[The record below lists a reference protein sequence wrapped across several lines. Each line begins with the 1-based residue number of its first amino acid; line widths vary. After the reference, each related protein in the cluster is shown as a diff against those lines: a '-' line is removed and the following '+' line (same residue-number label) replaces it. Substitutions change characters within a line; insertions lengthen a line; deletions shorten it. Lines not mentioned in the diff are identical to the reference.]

1 MQGLDAMLHLGVSP
15 FALVARTAGA
25 YAAMLFGFRI
35 FGKRE
40 LGQVTVFDVAVI
52 LLIANGVQNAM
63 VGPDTSLTGGLIVAG
78 ALLLMNF
85 TVARLRIDDRIFR
98 KLVEG
103 KPDVLISD
111 GRWHNDIL
119 RREGLDHGEV
129 EAAMR
134 SNGVLDVDK
143 VRLAV
148 LEANGNISVVSRDT
162 PTVNVQCPRK
172 RRSKAS
178 RRSPSR
184 GA

>member
-1 MQGLDAMLHLGVSP
+1 MFHLAVSP
-15 FALVARTAGA
+15 WALIVRTVGA

-63 VGPDTSLTGGLIVAG
+63 VGPDTSLLGGVIVAG
-78 ALLLMNF
+78 ALLAINF
-85 TVARLRIDDRIFR
+85 LVARLRIYDRLFR
-98 KLVEG
+98 TLVEG
-103 KPDVLISD
+103 RPDILISRGQWND
-111 GRWHNDIL
+111 DIL

-134 SNGVLDVDK
+134 DNGVLDVAE

-148 LEANGNISVVSRDT
+148 LEANGNISIVPKDSQ
-162 PTVNVQCPRK
+162 TVDVQCPRK
-172 RRSKAS
+172 RKHHRA
-178 RRSPSR
+178 RHHPPSR